1 MLSLVCST
9 FTHFFSPAPT
19 QKPSTIIKPSFEEKA
34 LLLFVLLNVKHST
47 LEQRKRARESS
58 EEIYICIIFCC
69 FKRQIKFYLF
79 LCSNGFLY
87 SFLCAAEIRDIY
99 SFWIGGEE
107 GKQERSAGAR
117 RGKQFIRK
125 VSLWFNKSP
134 PIWKCYLHSFSFFIA
149 FCFTRSPSFHQ
160 MEEDEDINPLFEI
173 IQLFFSCR
181 NFFIWAKTKSFF
193 MLYFLRG
200 GKSIAS
206 DNEMQKVRFDKRF
219 WEKGN
224 GRKAE
229 AVQWTWL
236 WITSFWGE
244 FACCVTECLFFLF

>member
-107 GKQERSAGAR
+107 GKQERRVPGRGEESNLFVRCLYDSINPPRSENVICIHSRFSSLFVSPAR
-117 RGKQFIRK
+117 RLSIR
-125 VSLWFNKSP
+125 W
-134 PIWKCYLHSFSFFIA
+134 
-149 FCFTRSPSFHQ
+149 R
-160 MEEDEDINPLFEI
+160 
-173 IQLFFSCR
+173 
-181 NFFIWAKTKSFF
+181 KTK
-193 MLYFLRG
+193 
-200 GKSIAS
+200 
-206 DNEMQKVRFDKRF
+206 
-219 WEKGN
+219 
-224 GRKAE
+224 
-229 AVQWTWL
+229 T
-236 WITSFWGE
+236 
-244 FACCVTECLFFLF
+244 